1 MQHSD
6 KKLGKVISDLE
17 RDQIAS
23 IEKTL
28 TSLNPSEIARLLESL
43 TPGKRKII
51 WQLVDQDDEGD
62 VLKEL
67 VEDVRQNL
75 IEEMDATEL
84 IAATQ
89 DMELD
94 DLADLLVELPETVT
108 EEVITALDRQDQI
121 RLQSVMSYEEDTA
134 GGLTIQT
141 SSLLEVKSQS
151 KF

>member
-1 MQHSD
+1 MQHPD

-23 IEKTL
+23 IQKTL

-51 WQLVDQDDEGD
+51 WQVVDQDDEGD

-75 IEEMDATEL
+75 IEEMDTTEL

-94 DLADLLVELPETVT
+94 DLADLLGDLPETVT
-108 EEVITALDRQDQI
+108 EEVSTALDQQDQI
-121 RLQSVMSYEEDTA
+121 RLGSVMSYDENTA
-134 GGLTIQT
+134 GGLTNPGII
-141 SSLLEVKSQS
+141 SIRAA
-151 KF
+151 